1 MNSTTNVIMAL
12 WGLSEIFLVL
22 KMRSGNDDA
31 KGKDKKTLSLLWL
44 VIGFSIFFGI
54 FISKVSYFPFYFTQK
69 VQIIG
74 LVILLLSVVLRL
86 MVVDNLGKYFTVD
99 VTIRKDH
106 QLKTD
111 GFYKLVRH
119 PSYAFSL
126 LTFFGLAIVL
136 NNYIAA
142 IVLLVPVVSMFI
154 YRINIE
160 EKALKYQFGKDY
172 CDYMKKTKRLI
183 PFIY

>member
-1 MNSTTNVIMAL
+1 MAGDRVQYFL
-12 WGLSEIFLVL
+12 W
-22 KMRSGNDDA
+22 N
-31 KGKDKKTLSLLWL
+31 
-44 VIGFSIFFGI
+44 
-54 FISKVSYFPFYFTQK
+54 FYFTEKIQL
-69 VQIIG
+69 IG
-74 LVILLLSVVLRL
+74 LVFLILGVILRL
-86 MVVDNLGKYFTVD
+86 MVVYNLGKYFTVD

-126 LTFFGLAIVL
+126 LTFVGLAIVL

-142 IVLLVPVVSMFI
+142 IVLLVPVFFMFI

-160 EKALKYQFGKDY
+160 EKALRDQFGKNY
-172 CDYMKKTKRLI
+172 SDYMKKTKRLI

>member
-1 MNSTTNVIMAL
+1 
-12 WGLSEIFLVL
+12 
-22 KMRSGNDDA
+22 
-31 KGKDKKTLSLLWL
+31 
-44 VIGFSIFFGI
+44 
-54 FISKVSYFPFYFTQK
+54 
-69 VQIIG
+69 
-74 LVILLLSVVLRL
+74 

-111 GFYKLVRH
+111 GFYSLVRH

-136 NNYIAA
+136 NNYIAT

-160 EKALKYQFGKDY
+160 EKALKDQFGKDY

>member
-1 MNSTTNVIMAL
+1 MEAIINIMMTV

-22 KMRSGNDDA
+22 KMRSGNEDA

-44 VIGFSIFFGI
+44 VIGLSIFFGI
-54 FISKVSYFPFYFTQK
+54 FISKVSFFPFYFN
-69 VQIIG
+69 VNLRLIG
-74 LVILLLSVVLRL
+74 LALLILGVVLRL
-86 MVVDNLGKYFTVD
+86 MVVYNLGKYFTVD

-106 QLKTD
+106 QLKTN

-126 LTFFGLAIVL
+126 LTFAGLTVVL

-142 IVLLVPVVSMFI
+142 GFLLVPVFSMFI

-160 EKALKYQFGKDY
+160 EKALKDQFGKAY
-172 CDYMKKTKRLI
+172 SDYMKKTKRLI